1 MAGSK
6 RHGRACGRYDIVRHA
21 AGGGVAAIIFLVI
34 ASAAVG
40 GNMEQA
46 PSDAKGSR
54 EKSATRTLTYEGA
67 TTIGTNIMPE
77 AARLFATHT
86 GVIFSYI
93 GGAGADAGFKA
104 AAEGRAT
111 FGGVAREL
119 TADEKAKVGGS
130 EVIGYDVL
138 GVFVNRNNPVRNLT
152 RSQLKQIFTG
162 QATNWKQF
170 GGGPDRPITVYSEKL
185 TGGRATVRAFKDM
198 VLGGDNY
205 GPVKELEDATDCIKN
220 VATDGWHR
228 RLVHVLRHTGRHRGC
243 YRWRRTYPPGG
254 PERALS
260 AQTAPDLS
268 NEGCSFW
275 RCAGVLGLHAYERS
289 AGDRRQEVR
298 GSEIEWPDP
307 AVAARKSRRALE
319 ARPDA
324 GLPGRRCF
332 HRGRCW

>member
-1 MAGSK
+1 MADSK

-21 AGGGVAAIIFLVI
+21 AGGCAAAIIFLVI

-40 GNMEQA
+40 GNMQQA
-46 PSDAKGSR
+46 PSDPKGSR
-54 EKSATRTLTYEGA
+54 EKSAARTLTYEGA

-104 AAEGRAT
+104 AVEGRAT

-170 GGGPDRPITVYSEKL
+170 GGPDRPITVYSEKL

-198 VLGGDNY
+198 VLGGDSY

-220 VATDGWHR
+220 VATDDGGITASSMSFAIPG
-228 RLVHVLRHTGRHRGC
+228 VIAVAIDGAGPTPQEVLRHR
-243 YRWRRTYPPGG
+243 
-254 PERALS
+254 
-260 AQTAPDLS
+260 
-268 NEGCSFW
+268 
-275 RCAGVLGLHAYERS
+275 
-289 AGDRRQEVR
+289 
-298 GSEIEWPDP
+298 
-307 AVAARKSRRALE
+307 
-319 ARPDA
+319 
-324 GLPGRRCF
+324 
-332 HRGRCW
+332 

>member
-1 MAGSK
+1 MADSK
-6 RHGRACGRYDIVRHA
+6 RHGGACGRYDIVRHA
-21 AGGGVAAIIFLVI
+21 AGGCAAAIIFLVI

-67 TTIGTNIMPE
+67 TTIGANIMPE

-170 GGGPDRPITVYSEKL
+170 GGPDRPITVYSEKL

-198 VLGGDNY
+198 VLGGDSY

-220 VATDGWHR
+220 VATDD
-228 RLVHVLRHTGRHRGC
+228 
-243 YRWRRTYPPGG
+243 GG
-254 PERALS
+254 I
-260 AQTAPDLS
+260 TAS
-268 NEGCSFW
+268 SMSF
-275 RCAGVLGLHAYERS
+275 AIPGVL
-289 AGDRRQEVR
+289 
-298 GSEIEWPDP
+298 
-307 AVAARKSRRALE
+307 AVAIDGAGPTPREVQSGRYPLKRPLILVTKDVPSGDVRAFLDFMLTKE
-319 ARPDA
+319 AQA
-324 GLPGRRCF
+324 IVAKKF
-332 HRGRCW
+332 VAVK